1 MPPKLQFRGG
11 RGRKRG
17 GVGEAEAVAKSK
29 FQEPEEE
36 VVVEGDMRTEE
47 G

>member
-1 MPPKLQFRGG
+1 M
-11 RGRKRG
+11 
-17 GVGEAEAVAKSK
+17 GEAEAVAKSK
-29 FQEPEEE
+29 FQELEEE